1 MINQVPR
8 NQRDV
13 QGQGQGVMGI
23 ALDNLTRPAISHKK
37 EQNYHTKQSIQS
49 QLTRL
54 YFEELAK
61 NPSASTDSILVG
73 CKKN

>member
-13 QGQGQGVMGI
+13 QGQGQGV
-23 ALDNLTRPAISHKK
+23 LDISLENLTRPVISQKK
-37 EQNYHTKQSIQS
+37 EQNHHSKRSIQS

-61 NPSASTDSILVG
+61 TPLTTSDSVLVG
-73 CKKN
+73 